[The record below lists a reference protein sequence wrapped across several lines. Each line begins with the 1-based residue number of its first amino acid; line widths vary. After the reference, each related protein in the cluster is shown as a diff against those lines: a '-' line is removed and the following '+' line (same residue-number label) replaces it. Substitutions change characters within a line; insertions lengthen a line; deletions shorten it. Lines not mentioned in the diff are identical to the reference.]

1 MRNDRPRIGTRGLAR
16 AISPLLGYL
25 LREDNGMGSGIATLD
40 PGPAKAVLRD
50 CVTAL
55 QRVAVYRLPPAL
67 DRRLLWLSEN

>member
-1 MRNDRPRIGTRGLAR
+1 
-16 AISPLLGYL
+16 
-25 LREDNGMGSGIATLD
+25 MGSGIATLD

-50 CVTAL
+50 CVTVL